1 MGSFNATATN
11 HRGKIASLN
20 EPSDIGVYCSIFSE
34 LLVDFVVD
42 FEVFF
47 RLFSS
52 APELKG
58 VQ

>member
-20 EPSDIGVYCSIFSE
+20 EPSDIGVYCSIFRE
-34 LLVDFVVD
+34 LLVDFGVD
-42 FEVFF
+42 FDVFF
-47 RLFSS
+47 HLISS
-52 APELKG
+52 VPELKG